1 MALEYRDCISRRD
14 PYLVVL
20 PDLIGGNPGT
30 HVVSYQERER
40 SLLTKYFI
48 IFSGGLTRRNIP
60 QSLIGKTILLRELFN
75 DMNK

>member
-48 IFSGGLTRRNIP
+48 SFSGGLTWRNIP
-60 QSLIGKTILLRELFN
+60 QSLIGKTILLRDLFN